1 MTPFIF
7 YYAFSSFLSG
17 LLILAIGV
25 YVLSKASE
33 PLDRFYFL
41 LALDLFVIAI
51 CEAFLRSAPNLAVV
65 NFWAKP
71 WILAWAIGFA
81 LFLHYAAV
89 FSRVKFRFIPLFY
102 LGSIIIFI
110 LRGFTPYFIAG
121 FEKKYFGYVYLPGG
135 WEWLYTLFYSSCLMG
150 GLYLIYRVYRGAK
163 EYYRRKQAELI
174 LYSSVV
180 PITIGILFDVV
191 FNYFRTPF
199 FPLAIITSALMIGFA
214 GYAILR
220 YQIISETSK
229 EQVAEGVARALLD
242 VMFLTDNEEKINYTN
257 LAACRLTGYCADE
270 LLGMDIKKI
279 FPKIEELTTSLH
291 KKDGTL
297 VSVSLSVFRISS
309 KQGYIYFARDLTPI
323 FRLRKSTL
331 KMNAEFE
338 RLIAR
343 EHQVMQML
351 FKLSGQI
358 EMEKIEELCDGL
370 EKDDLEVQAILSPV
384 CEVMKE
390 YVKVLDETRRSREG
404 LLMRTQELEE
414 LNHFMAGREK
424 ILIELESESERLK
437 V

>member
-7 YYAFSSFLSG
+7 YYAFSSFLAG
-17 LLILAIGV
+17 LVILAIGA
-25 YVLSKASE
+25 YVLSKARG
-33 PLDRFYFL
+33 PLNLFYFL

-51 CEAFLRSAPNLAVV
+51 CEAFLRSAPDLAVV
-65 NFWAKP
+65 SFWAKP
-71 WILAWAIGFA
+71 WILGWSLGFA
-81 LFLHYAAV
+81 LFLHFAAV
-89 FSRVKFRFIPLFY
+89 FSRVKFKFIPLFY
-102 LGSIIIFI
+102 LGSIIMFV
-110 LRGFTPYFIAG
+110 LRGFTPYFVAG
-121 FEKKYFGYVYLPGG
+121 FEKRYFGYVYLPGS
-135 WEWLYTLFYSSCLMG
+135 WEWLYTAFYSSCLMG
-150 GLYLIYRVYRGAK
+150 GLYLIYKVYREAK

-174 LYSSVV
+174 LFSAVV
-180 PITIGILFDVV
+180 PITVGIFFDAV

-199 FPLAIITSALMIGFA
+199 FPLAIITSAVMIGFA

-242 VMFLTDNEEKINYTN
+242 GMFLTDNEEKINYTN
-257 LAACRLTGYCADE
+257 LAACRLTGYWADE

-279 FPKIEELTTSLH
+279 FPKIEALTTSLH

-297 VSVSLSVFRISS
+297 VSISLGVFRISS

-343 EHQVMQML
+343 EHRAMQIL
-351 FKLSGQI
+351 FKLSGLI
-358 EMEKIEELCDGL
+358 ELERIEELWAEV
-370 EKDDLEVQAILSPV
+370 EKEDFEVQIILKPV
-384 CEVMKE
+384 YEAMKE
-390 YVKVLDETRRSREG
+390 YVRVLDETRRSREG
-404 LLMRTQELEE
+404 LLMRTQELEA
-414 LNHFMAGREK
+414 LNHFMAGREN
-424 ILIELESESERLK
+424 ILKKLESESESLK